1 MLGAWGSSTLGIP
14 ELTRTEVAYIE
25 SMYRLNESH
34 DATSVSVLAKRF
46 GVRLP
51 TAIEILDK
59 LEQKGL
65 VIRKPW
71 RVPELSKR
79 GKILAES
86 VMHQHRVVELYFSRN
101 LGLNSEMSCSEA
113 SKIAYLLDRTVI
125 EKMCKSLNRP
135 TQCIH
140 GNPIRHRD

>member
-1 MLGAWGSSTLGIP
+1 MWDCSTLDISD
-14 ELTRTEVAYIE
+14 LSRTEVAYIE

-34 DATSVSVLAKRF
+34 DPASVSLLAKRF

-71 RVPELSKR
+71 KIPELSRK
-79 GKILAES
+79 GKTLAES
-86 VMHQHRVVELYFSRN
+86 VMHQHRIVELYFSRS
-101 LGLNSEMSCSEA
+101 LGLDSETSCSEA
-113 SKIAYLLDRTVI
+113 SKIAYLLDRTVV

-135 TQCIH
+135 AQCVH
-140 GNPIRHRD
+140 GRPIRHRD

>member
-1 MLGAWGSSTLGIP
+1 MGTLDIS

-51 TAIEILDK
+51 TAIEILGK
-59 LEQKGL
+59 LKEKGL
-65 VIRKPW
+65 VIRRPW
-71 RVPELSKR
+71 RVPELSRR
-79 GKILAES
+79 GKALAES
-86 VMHQHRVVELYFSRN
+86 VMHDHRIVELYLNKN

-113 SKIAYLLDRTVI
+113 SKIAYLLDRTVMDR
-125 EKMCKSLNRP
+125 MCKSLNRP
-135 TQCIH
+135 SQCIH
-140 GNPIRHRD
+140 GNPIRHRED